1 MAGLNNW
8 GQLYGIRTY
17 ITGTLSD
24 GGVGADSASVWNSA
38 TVTTGNF
45 VSGAIGVDTSK
56 YGIPLTNFPVFD
68 SGTAIINTRKAVG
81 TPYRQTGT
89 GCLEYQMGAR
99 TPQTTYE
106 CDATYKIMALFCQLL
121 FQGGASE
128 AATTPF
134 LKTYIPYAEGDADV
148 VACAALI
155 RKMSGQTANSHVI
168 GGAIIRSLSISGEEG
183 QPIKLSAEFMG
194 YNMVSDYDYSS
205 EANILEFDT
214 TACLMLQNMSVKLAG
229 TAVNIGKFDLSIS
242 NNAVPKYYNTNAVTK
257 FVLGDFTAT
266 GNIVVPWAAATVGGN
281 AQIDNFV
288 NGTDCLLQFYFG
300 NETPSATGDVKIEVN
315 ARYTGASVEGED
327 EIVTTLPFE
336 GAGDGTNG
344 AIRIYVADAVDR
356 TIA

>member
-1 MAGLNNW
+1 MAGLNTW

-45 VSGAIGVDTSK
+45 VAGAIGVDTSK

-81 TPYRQTGT
+81 TSYRQTGT

-183 QPIKLSAEFMG
+183 QPIKLSAEFTG
-194 YNMVSDYDYSS
+194 YNMGFDYDYSS

-214 TACLMLQNMSVKLAG
+214 TARLMFHRHECKSYRNTVTTS
-229 TAVNIGKFDLSIS
+229 NFDLFYFK
-242 NNAVPKYYNTNAVTK
+242 NAVPNT
-257 FVLGDFTAT
+257 
-266 GNIVVPWAAATVGGN
+266 II
-281 AQIDNFV
+281 QM
-288 NGTDCLLQFYFG
+288 Q
-300 NETPSATGDVKIEVN
+300 
-315 ARYTGASVEGED
+315 
-327 EIVTTLPFE
+327 
-336 GAGDGTNG
+336 
-344 AIRIYVADAVDR
+344 
-356 TIA
+356 